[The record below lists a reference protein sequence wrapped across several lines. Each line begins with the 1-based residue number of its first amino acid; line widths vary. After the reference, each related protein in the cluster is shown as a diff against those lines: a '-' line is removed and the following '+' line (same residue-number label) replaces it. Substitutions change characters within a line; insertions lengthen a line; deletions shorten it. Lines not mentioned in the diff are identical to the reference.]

1 MEVLQRLKHDIDVEE
16 IRQINETVEEET
28 DMQTSKISAE
38 KRKAVVIAEADN
50 IKKLAEIKANIMA
63 VQTRTKAQAYE
74 A

>member
-28 DMQTSKISAE
+28 DMQTSKIGAE

>member
-1 MEVLQRLKHDIDVEE
+1 MEILQRLKHDIDVEE

-28 DMQTSKISAE
+28 DMQTSKIGAE